1 LVLAVLAALVAA
13 GSLSGIDQWSVD
25 HLMPGLTPGSGKQ
38 SLFGSLFPI
47 FRSSKEHGHVAIAAL
62 TYGVVW
68 IASVI
73 PSVLLVVAALLFL
86 RSRGKKRLAFRIGL
100 VFAAVNVVEILGKE
114 LITGPALYAHQA
126 GTSVHVR
133 PFDSSF
139 PSGHEIRA
147 VLLVACLA
155 TCIPNV
161 RLVGIAWLVVV
172 SMLLVVG
179 GWHTPTDVAGGLLIA
194 TGGCLLAFNGISR
207 GRAEDRSGPGRSHA
221 SL

>member
-1 LVLAVLAALVAA
+1 LAFAILAILVAA

-25 HLMPGLTPGSGKQ
+25 HLMPGLTPGSSKP
-38 SLFGSLFPI
+38 SLLGSLVPI
-47 FRSSKEHGHVAIAAL
+47 FHPSKEHGHVAIAAL

-68 IASVI
+68 IASVV

-114 LITGPALYAHQA
+114 LITRPALYVHRA
-126 GTSVHVR
+126 GASVHVR

-155 TCIPNV
+155 TCIPKV
-161 RLVGIAWLVVV
+161 RLVGVAWLVVV

-179 GWHTPTDVAGGLLIA
+179 GWHTPADVAGGLLTA
-194 TGGCLLAFNGISR
+194 TGGCLLACNGILG